1 MIVPLA
7 SALAGFGWGL
17 ALGFAFAL
25 LASASLL
32 ALAAYP
38 KEGLDL
44 SVGSARAR
52 AFKGGE
58 VAVQLSVKT
67 RSASARMDLVMIPN
81 GLEAEIKGEGKER
94 TLVAKSRYAGVYT
107 GLKARVEIADRLG
120 ILARSEVK
128 DVGIVCEFL
137 PTSLLGT
144 GEPIRV
150 SAARLGDLPAGRGGS
165 GQEFYAAEVYTTS
178 RSAKDIMWKRLART
192 PDELL
197 LVRTGEANIPETMN
211 LWFYEE
217 EEGEEK
223 TRTPARMDL
232 ASEAIARVG
241 LPVVSTGTKLRV
253 RHVHRGKA
261 TLTEA
266 KDREGLANLVA
277 RLWEDGSEPGVA
289 AESPAQADMV
299 IASEEAAHSPE
310 VVGLVMNRP
319 SVLLVWG
326 EGRGMKGS
334 SVVFFSGHEDLS
346 SLVAMVLSK

>member
-1 MIVPLA
+1 M
-7 SALAGFGWGL
+7 
-17 ALGFAFAL
+17 
-25 LASASLL
+25 
-32 ALAAYP
+32 
-38 KEGLDL
+38 E
-44 SVGSARAR
+44 SARVR
-52 AFKGGE
+52 AFKGE
-58 VAVQLSVKT
+58 EIMVPLRVKT
-67 RSASARMDLVMIPN
+67 GSVSARMDLVTVPD

-94 TLVAKSRYAGVYT
+94 SLVARSRYAGVYT
-107 GLKARVEIADRLG
+107 GLKARVEIADPLE

-128 DVGIVCEFL
+128 EVGIVCEFL

-150 SAARLGDLPAGRGGS
+150 SATRLGDLPAGRGGS

-178 RSAKDIMWKRLART
+178 RSAKDIMWKRHART

-197 LVRTGEANIPETMN
+197 LVRTGEANIPERMN

-223 TRTPARMDL
+223 KRTPARMDL

-253 RHVHRGKA
+253 RHIHRGRA

-266 KDREGLANLVA
+266 KDREGLADLVA
-277 RLWEDGSEPGVA
+277 KLWEDEAAAGVA
-289 AESPAQADMV
+289 AESPSQADMV
-299 IASEEAAHSPE
+299 ITSEEAAHSPE
-310 VVGLVMNRP
+310 VMGLVMNRP

-346 SLVAMVLSK
+346 SLVGMVLSK